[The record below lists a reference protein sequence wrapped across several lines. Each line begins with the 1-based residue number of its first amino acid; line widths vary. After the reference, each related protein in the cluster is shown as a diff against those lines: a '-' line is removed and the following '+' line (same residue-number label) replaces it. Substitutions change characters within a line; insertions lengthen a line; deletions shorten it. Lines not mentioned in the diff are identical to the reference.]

1 MEILN
6 KLAKYPITVIAV
18 FAFILYAQILTF
30 NLVYCD
36 DVNIIQTDY
45 NRISSIS
52 NLPKEFFKGYINT
65 DYYRPIINVS
75 FVLNAAIGGQNTFVY
90 HLSNILFHIIACSLI
105 FYILLNLGYKRTT
118 SLAAS
123 LIFAASPIFV
133 NAVAWIPGRN
143 DVIMSIFSF
152 AAFLNIIKF
161 KKTGL
166 NKYVIYN
173 ILFYLLAVLSKET
186 ALLLP
191 VIFFT
196 YIIFD
201 EQKYNVSIITKSTAG
216 WTIVLLIWF
225 ILRSSADLGS
235 NINRFGFD
243 VILMNLSVIPEFI
256 IKFLIPFNLSV
267 LPTYS
272 LLLTLLGT
280 IIILA
285 FLVYAYLYKK
295 LTKKVLF
302 GFLWF
307 LVLLF
312 PTVFVTVSNSNDW
325 NEYLECR
332 SYLPLFGIILLLLNL
347 IPERFRDF
355 EIKLNGYVFIGIIA
369 ILSFITITESRNY
382 ENELTFYES
391 AVSDSPKQAL
401 FNEILG
407 NIYYDK
413 KLYELAEK
421 TYIQMAQD
429 NPTYT
434 KYQLKL
440 GEYYYNRQFYKE
452 AIQPL
457 NKALALDSAN
467 KNAMS
472 MLINSYYND
481 KQYEKA
487 ISMLE
492 NIYRDVEN
500 YPEAVYDLVNIV
512 IETKQYQKASDIA
525 VEFIDA
531 GAERLK
537 FLEIFSKWSNKFYKM
552 GDNVATIR
560 IMEASLK
567 FSPNNVYVLQYL
579 ENSYRDAGIPEK
591 AAYYKNMRLQVE
603 KNKPKDSVQ
612 GSVQ

>member
-1 MEILN
+1 MEIIN
-6 KLAKYPITVIAV
+6 KLVKYPLAVIAV

-36 DVNIIQTDY
+36 DINIIQTDY

-52 NLPKEFFKGYINT
+52 NISKEFLSGYINT
-65 DYYRPIINVS
+65 DYYRPIINIS
-75 FVLNAAIGGQNTFVY
+75 FLINRVIGGQNTFVY
-90 HLSNILFHIIACSLI
+90 HLSNILFHIIACSLV
-105 FYILLNLGYKRTT
+105 FYILINLGYKRST
-118 SLAAS
+118 SLAAA

-133 NAVAWIPGRN
+133 NAIAWIPGRN
-143 DVIMSIFSF
+143 DVIMSIFAF

-201 EQKYNVSIITKSTAG
+201 EQKYKVSIITKSTAG

-256 IKFLIPFNLSV
+256 IKFFIPFKLSV

-272 LLLTLLGT
+272 LLLTLLGL
-280 IIILA
+280 IIIIVMFA
-285 FLVYAYLYKK
+285 YAYFSKQLN
-295 LTKKVLF
+295 KKVIF

-307 LVLLF
+307 LLLLF

-325 NEYLECR
+325 NQYLECR
-332 SYLPLFGIILLLLNL
+332 SYLPIFGIILLLINL
-347 IPERFRDF
+347 IPERFTDF
-355 EIKLNGYVFIGIIA
+355 ELKLNNYILFGLIA
-369 ILSFITITESRNY
+369 VLSIITIVESRNY
-382 ENELTFYES
+382 QNEMTFYES

-407 NIYYDK
+407 NIYFDR
-413 KLYELAEK
+413 KLFESAEK
-421 TYIQMAQD
+421 TYIRMAQD
-429 NPTYT
+429 NPKYT
-434 KYQLKL
+434 KYQMKL
-440 GEYYYNRQFYKE
+440 GEFYYNRQYYKE
-452 AIQPL
+452 AIAPL
-457 NKALALDSAN
+457 NKALALDSNN
-467 KNAMS
+467 KNALS
-472 MLINSYYND
+472 LLINSYYYD
-481 KQYEKA
+481 KQYDKS
-487 ISMLE
+487 ILMLE
-492 NIYRDVEN
+492 KIYQDNEK
-500 YPEAVYDLVNIV
+500 YPEAVYDLVNIL
-512 IETKQYQKASDIA
+512 IESKQFQKASDIA
-525 VEFIDA
+525 VEFINA
-531 GAERLK
+531 GADRLK

-552 GDNVATIR
+552 NDNVATIR

-567 FSPNNVYVLQYL
+567 FSPNNIYVLKYL
-579 ENSYRDAGIPEK
+579 EDAYKTAGIPEK
-591 AAYYKNMRLQVE
+591 AEHYKNLRLEVE
-603 KNKPKDSVQ
+603 KIKPNNMIHNNIK
-612 GSVQ
+612 